1 MPRRTLRTPSL
12 GAARLDCPGTFL
24 LGWRNGP
31 FVWAGATVSLR
42 PPAYVLSPT
51 MLETAEATEEVSFGR
66 AEEMP
71 TCNTRSIAL
80 RSSRARPMLL
90 L

>member
-1 MPRRTLRTPSL
+1 M
-12 GAARLDCPGTFL
+12 GCPGTFR
-24 LGWRNGP
+24 LGRHNGP

-66 AEEMP
+66 AKEMP

-80 RSSRARPMLL
+80 RSSRARSMLL